1 MKTMARRSA
10 VSGLLLSAAACGS
23 APAATMRSSGM
34 CTFTTDGGV
43 VYSCNTLADVT
54 SATQAAYCAAPG
66 VFTADQS
73 CSADNAV
80 GTCTIK
86 SGTPGASIVAYFY
99 APTTCDAAQT
109 TCNGITAPA
118 GGTVTFSG
126 NGC

>member
-1 MKTMARRSA
+1 
-10 VSGLLLSAAACGS
+10 
-23 APAATMRSSGM
+23 M
-34 CTFTTDGGV
+34 CTFATDGGV
-43 VYSCNTLADVT
+43 VYSCNTLTDVT

-73 CSADNAV
+73 CSTANAV
-80 GTCTIK
+80 GTCTIT

-99 APTTCDAAQT
+99 APNTCAAAKT
-109 TCNGITAPA
+109 ACNATSAPA